1 MHIFPKSY
9 EKFKCI
15 AEKCKHNCCIG
26 WEIDVDEES
35 AAFYESVPGDFGK
48 RLRNSIEK
56 GEVPCFILG
65 ENERCPFL
73 NRDNLCDIIINLGE
87 DKLCTI
93 CSEHP
98 RFHNELPDRTE
109 SGVGMACEE
118 AARIILTE
126 KEQFSLINH
135 AASEDEIITLRD
147 RLIAVLTNREKSID
161 SRVLQMLREAGA
173 SLPEKSIAEWAK
185 IFLSLERLDEKW
197 TEILCSLSVNDT
209 SAFRVHMEDR
219 MTEYEQFLCYLI
231 YRHFANSWDLTEA
244 AARAAF
250 AALGYK
256 IIFAAGAATFEQSG
270 SFTVE
275 DQVELCRL
283 FSSEVEYSEE
293 NLSML
298 FEVLKNEE

>member
-26 WEIDVDEES
+26 WEIDIDEES
-35 AAFYESVPGDFGK
+35 AAFYKSVTGDFGK
-48 RLRNSIEK
+48 RLESSIEK
-56 GEVPCFILG
+56 GDVPCFILG

-73 NRDNLCDIIINLGE
+73 NKNNLCDIIINLGKE
-87 DKLCTI
+87 RLCTI

-118 AARIILTE
+118 AARIILCE
-126 KEQFSLINH
+126 REPFSLINNV
-135 AASEDEIITLRD
+135 ASDDEIITLRD
-147 RLIAVLTNREKSID
+147 RLLTVLTDREKSID
-161 SRVLQMLREAGA
+161 ERVFQMLCEAGA
-173 SLPEKSIAEWAK
+173 SLPEKSVSEWAK
-185 IFLSLERLDEKW
+185 LFLSLERLDEKW
-197 TEILCSLSVNDT
+197 TEVLLSLSVNDT
-209 SAFRVHMEDR
+209 EAFRVHMKDR
-219 MTEYEQFLCYLI
+219 MTEYEQLLCYLI
-231 YRHFANSWDLTEA
+231 YRHFANSWSLAEA

-256 IIFAAGAATFEQSG
+256 IIFAAGAATFEKNG
-270 SFTVE
+270 DFTTE
-275 DQVELCRL
+275 DQIELCRL

-293 NLSML
+293 NLHLL
-298 FEVLKNEE
+298 FDVLQSVE